1 MSRSASTQ
9 NFQALLETFGDHGP
23 TDIHV
28 TWLKVSPTL
37 SSPKAL
43 SNSTAPTAPV
53 CRLRSNWRE
62 TSNVS
67 HRFCSPSPFS
77 PPSSHGKQPPHICC
91 ISEPSLTSSRLQ
103 NIQRVSSLLRTCGIQ
118 TRSRFTRMLL
128 RQTAGLRVERW
139 GVTH

>member
-9 NFQALLETFGDHGP
+9 NFPGLLETFGDHGP

-43 SNSTAPTAPV
+43 SNSTAPAAPV
-53 CRLRSNWRE
+53 CRLRSNSRK

-67 HRFCSPSPFS
+67 HTSCSPSPFS

-103 NIQRVSSLLRTCGIQ
+103 NIQRVSSPLRMCGIQ
-118 TRSRFTRMLL
+118 TRSRFTRMLH
-128 RQTAGLRVERW
+128 RQTAGLRVGRW